1 MDLKQNVF
9 VIIALN
15 NMNTWILR
23 EKNLIVK
30 FQNVNVNAMI
40 IFRLMVHMI
49 LNVSV
54 NIPTR
59 NMIVLVANV
68 PNKSVRIVQGL

>member
-1 MDLKQNVF
+1 
-9 VIIALN
+9 
-15 NMNTWILR
+15 MNTWIPR

-54 NIPTR
+54 NILTR